1 MNTNIEEELTGE
13 ACYGHTKSKYNKYLE
28 LVKKIGSDVVV
39 HDILIGFLD
48 DGELTD
54 FIYEM
59 QDRIKLH
66 ERNTECMNTSQHI
79 ASKMTQEFKVQ
90 LNGAYQGKY
99 RVLVMRKEGLEN
111 ETLVFTDTERPIHI
125 HNQDI
130 VDLVTETILLPQ

>member
-1 MNTNIEEELTGE
+1 MITEELTGE
-13 ACYGHTKSKYNKYLE
+13 ACYGHTKRKYNKYLE

-59 QDRIKLH
+59 EDRIKLH

-79 ASKMTQEFKVQ
+79 ANKRTQEWKVQ

-99 RVLVMRKEGLEN
+99 RVLVMRKEDLEN

-130 VDLVTETILLPQ
+130 INLVTEVILTK